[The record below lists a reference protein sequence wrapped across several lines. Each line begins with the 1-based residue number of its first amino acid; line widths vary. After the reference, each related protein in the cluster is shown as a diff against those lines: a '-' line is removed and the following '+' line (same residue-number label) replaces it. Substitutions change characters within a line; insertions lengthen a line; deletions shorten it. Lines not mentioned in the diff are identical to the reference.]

1 MNLKHRIVH
10 ATRRNIGKK
19 TVNGKAVYK
28 GIRGGLF
35 TNNGT
40 PVYNFGGNV
49 FSTNKTFKVNAY
61 MNSLQNRHQ

>member
-19 TVNGKAVYK
+19 TVYGKAVYK
-28 GIRGGLF
+28 GLRGGLF

-40 PVYNFGGNV
+40 PVYKFNTMY
-49 FSTNKTFKVNAY
+49 STNKNFNPNTY
-61 MNSLQNRHQ
+61 MNSLQNRFQ

>member
-19 TVNGKAVYK
+19 TVNGKTVYK
-28 GIRGGLF
+28 GLRGGLF

-40 PVYNFGGNV
+40 PVYKINNTY
-49 FSTNKTFKVNAY
+49 STNKNLNVNAY
-61 MNSLQNRHQ
+61 ANSLHYRLQ

>member
-1 MNLKHRIVH
+1 MNLKQRIVH

-19 TVNGKAVYK
+19 TVNGKSVYK

-40 PVYNFGGNV
+40 PVKKFNNLY
-49 FSTNKTFKVNAY
+49 STNPNFNINAY
-61 MNSLQNRHQ
+61 IQNMMPRQN